1 VKRTL
6 RIRVKKVQSEKKFWF
21 SALCIRNGLTL
32 TDLQIE
38 QMDQYVNMLLDWNR
52 KINLISRK
60 DEENVWTYH
69 ILHSVSPLFKVKM
82 IEGSKIVD
90 IGSGGG
96 LPGIPLKILRPD
108 ISLLCL
114 DATRKKTDAVSQIVD
129 ELKIKDINVIWGRAE
144 EVGLQSEYL
153 HKFDFAIARA
163 VCQLSEL
170 IPLSI
175 NFLKRQDCSSLP
187 ESRINHGFIDANPPA
202 LIAFK
207 GGDMAG
213 EIDVAKRRYPQ
224 MHVNT
229 INLAFAGSEQL
240 IVSDKK
246 ILVVHL

>member
-1 VKRTL
+1 M
-6 RIRVKKVQSEKKFWF
+6 QSEKKIWF
-21 SALCIRNGLTL
+21 NTLCIRNGLTL

-38 QMDQYVNMLLDWNR
+38 QMDQYVNLLLDWNK

-114 DATRKKTDAVSQIVD
+114 DATRKKTDAVSQIVN
-129 ELKIKDINVIWGRAE
+129 ELKIEDINIIWGRAE
-144 EVGLQSEYL
+144 EVGMQSEYL

-175 NFLKRQDCSSLP
+175 NFLKKQDDSSSP
-187 ESRINHGFIDANPPA
+187 ESRINHGLADPNPPA

-207 GGDMAG
+207 GGDVTG
-213 EIDVAKRRYPQ
+213 EIDVAKQRYPQ
-224 MHVNT
+224 VN
-229 INLAFAGSEQL
+229 INTLDLAFAGSEQL
-240 IVSDKK
+240 IASDKK